1 MWFDAAPSAA
11 ADKELHTIQVLLI
24 FPLNG
29 GRALRGTLVVDV
41 RSTLYQVRNAGGC
54 GRRFSGGPLLL
65 GASWA
70 KKPKNSEERR
80 DRGFSP
86 IWGAEIQSF
95 YRGFEKIQKN

>member
-41 RSTLYQVRNAGGC
+41 RSTLNQVRNAGGC

-70 KKPKNSEERR
+70 KKPKKDGIE
-80 DRGFSP
+80 GF
-86 IWGAEIQSF
+86 
-95 YRGFEKIQKN
+95 